1 MTTPEPMTIEQLTQA
16 VDALTEKAMVAE
28 SLLSDCLA
36 LFVDV
41 DRDAMIRLRD
51 ASIHALAKLEP
62 MTDDA
67 SIEWRGFWAGR
78 MVILE
83 GVLSRA
89 GSPWQGC
96 DVIDFAE
103 ARDAMP
109 VRWGPRWS
117 AAQTRHGCAT

>member
-1 MTTPEPMTIEQLTQA
+1 MTPEPMTIEQLTRA

-28 SLLSDCLA
+28 SLTSDVLA
-36 LFVDV
+36 LLVDV
-41 DRDAMIRLRD
+41 DRDSMIRLRD

-67 SIEWRGFWAGR
+67 SVEWRGFWAGR
-78 MVILE
+78 VQLLE
-83 GVLSRA
+83 AVLSRA
-89 GSPWQGC
+89 GSPWQPC
-96 DVIDFAE
+96 DVVDFAE

-117 AAQTRHGCAT
+117 AAQMLHGNAP